1 MQYIQ
6 DPKQLKE
13 HVKQLH
19 RTHGAAADN
28 VVVPEDKDSTINAVQ
43 R

>member
-6 DPKQLKE
+6 DPKDLKE
-13 HVKQLH
+13 HVKRLH
-19 RTHGAAADN
+19 RTHGAAAEA
-28 VVVPEDKDSTINAVQ
+28 VIVSEDSTVNAVQ